1 MKCWAQSSRP
11 LHQCATS
18 RLGNYG
24 AFWFPFQRYQSHRTE
39 WMGIQSFQFFIK
51 FKIFKQQK
59 ALYLTLSLIRIF
71 TFEYIMAI
79 GITEIIVILTC
90 LISWQALNNR
100 DLSDRFLFIPYAVKY
115 RNEYHRILSHVLIHA
130 DFSHLAFNM
139 ISLFYLGGYLE
150 MEFMNTYGSVG
161 MYYFIILYVSG
172 GIGAT
177 LLPYYKHSDNS
188 MYRSLGASG
197 AVSAVVFATILWEPQ
212 LELMLMF
219 IPIPIKAYVL
229 GPIYLAIEYYSM
241 RRGASGIAHDAHL
254 GGALFGILFVLLI
267 DANKGIEFLNIFQ

>member
-1 MKCWAQSSRP
+1 MD
-11 LHQCATS
+11 
-18 RLGNYG
+18 
-24 AFWFPFQRYQSHRTE
+24 
-39 WMGIQSFQFFIK
+39 
-51 FKIFKQQK
+51 
-59 ALYLTLSLIRIF
+59 
-71 TFEYIMAI
+71 I

-90 LISWQALNNR
+90 LISWQALNNQDLR
-100 DLSDRFLFIPYAVKY
+100 DQFLFIPYAVKNG
-115 RNEYHRILSHVLIHA
+115 NEYHRIVSHILIHA

-150 MEFMNTYGSVG
+150 AELISTYGSVG
-161 MYYFIILYVSG
+161 MYYFIILYISG
-172 GIGAT
+172 GVAAT
-177 LLPYYKHSDNS
+177 LLPYYKNSDNS

-197 AVSAVVFATILWEPQ
+197 AVSAIVFATILWDPQ

-241 RRGASGIAHDAHL
+241 KRGASGIAHDAHL

-267 DANKGIEFLNIFQ
+267 DVNKGIEFLNIFQ

>member
-1 MKCWAQSSRP
+1 
-11 LHQCATS
+11 
-18 RLGNYG
+18 
-24 AFWFPFQRYQSHRTE
+24 
-39 WMGIQSFQFFIK
+39 
-51 FKIFKQQK
+51 
-59 ALYLTLSLIRIF
+59 
-71 TFEYIMAI
+71 MAI

-90 LISWQALNNR
+90 LISWQALNNQGLR
-100 DLSDRFLFIPYAVKY
+100 DQFLFVPFAVKHS
-115 RNEYHRILSHVLIHA
+115 NEYHRIVSHVLVHA

-150 MEFMNTYGSVG
+150 AELMNAYGSVG
-161 MYYFIILYVSG
+161 LYYYIILYISG
-172 GIGAT
+172 GIAAT
-177 LLPYYKHSDNS
+177 LFPYYKNSDNP

>member
-1 MKCWAQSSRP
+1 
-11 LHQCATS
+11 
-18 RLGNYG
+18 
-24 AFWFPFQRYQSHRTE
+24 
-39 WMGIQSFQFFIK
+39 
-51 FKIFKQQK
+51 
-59 ALYLTLSLIRIF
+59 
-71 TFEYIMAI
+71 MAI

-150 MEFMNTYGSVG
+150 MEFMNAYGSVG

-172 GIGAT
+172 GIAAT

>member
-1 MKCWAQSSRP
+1 
-11 LHQCATS
+11 
-18 RLGNYG
+18 
-24 AFWFPFQRYQSHRTE
+24 
-39 WMGIQSFQFFIK
+39 
-51 FKIFKQQK
+51 
-59 ALYLTLSLIRIF
+59 
-71 TFEYIMAI
+71 MAI

-90 LISWQALNNR
+90 LISWQALNNQGLR
-100 DLSDRFLFIPYAVKY
+100 DQFLFVPFAVKHS
-115 RNEYHRILSHVLIHA
+115 NEYHRIVSHVLVHA

-150 MEFMNTYGSVG
+150 AELINAYGSVG
-161 MYYFIILYVSG
+161 MYYYIILYISG
-172 GIGAT
+172 GVAAT
-177 LLPYYKHSDNS
+177 IFPYYKNSDNP

-219 IPIPIKAYVL
+219 IPVPIKAYVL

-241 RRGASGIAHDAHL
+241 RKGASGIAHDAHL

>member
-1 MKCWAQSSRP
+1 
-11 LHQCATS
+11 
-18 RLGNYG
+18 
-24 AFWFPFQRYQSHRTE
+24 
-39 WMGIQSFQFFIK
+39 
-51 FKIFKQQK
+51 
-59 ALYLTLSLIRIF
+59 
-71 TFEYIMAI
+71 MAI

-90 LISWQALNNR
+90 LISWQAINNLDLR
-100 DLSDRFLFIPYAVKY
+100 DQFLFVPYAVKHN
-115 RNEYHRILSHVLIHA
+115 NEFYRILSHVLVHA
-130 DFSHLAFNM
+130 DFSHLVFNM

-150 MEFMNTYGSVG
+150 AELINTYESVG
-161 MYYFIILYVSG
+161 IYYYIILYISG
-172 GIGAT
+172 GVAAT
-177 LLPYYKHSDNS
+177 IFPYFKNSDNP

-197 AVSAVVFATILWEPQ
+197 AVSAVIFATILWEPQ

-241 RRGASGIAHDAHL
+241 RKGASGIAHDAHL

>member
-1 MKCWAQSSRP
+1 
-11 LHQCATS
+11 
-18 RLGNYG
+18 
-24 AFWFPFQRYQSHRTE
+24 
-39 WMGIQSFQFFIK
+39 
-51 FKIFKQQK
+51 
-59 ALYLTLSLIRIF
+59 
-71 TFEYIMAI
+71 MAI

-90 LISWQALNNR
+90 LISWQALNNQDLR
-100 DLSDRFLFIPYAVKY
+100 DQFLFVPYAVKHN
-115 RNEYHRILSHVLIHA
+115 NEFHRILSHALIHA

-150 MEFMNTYGSVG
+150 AELINTYGSVG
-161 MYYFIILYVSG
+161 IYYYIILYISG
-172 GIGAT
+172 GIAAT
-177 LLPYYKHSDNS
+177 IFPYFKNSDNP

-197 AVSAVVFATILWEPQ
+197 AVSAVVFATILWDPQ

-241 RRGASGIAHDAHL
+241 RKGASGIAHDAHL

-267 DANKGIEFLNIFQ
+267 DVNKGIEFLNIFQ

>member
-1 MKCWAQSSRP
+1 
-11 LHQCATS
+11 
-18 RLGNYG
+18 
-24 AFWFPFQRYQSHRTE
+24 
-39 WMGIQSFQFFIK
+39 
-51 FKIFKQQK
+51 
-59 ALYLTLSLIRIF
+59 
-71 TFEYIMAI
+71 MAI

-90 LISWQALNNR
+90 LISWQAINNQGLR
-100 DLSDRFLFIPYAVKY
+100 DQFLFVPYAVKNN
-115 RNEYHRILSHVLIHA
+115 NEYYRIVSHVVVHA

-150 MEFMNTYGSVG
+150 AELINTYGSVG
-161 MYYFIILYVSG
+161 IYYYIILYISG
-172 GIGAT
+172 GVAAT
-177 LLPYYKHSDNS
+177 IFPYYKNSDNP

-219 IPIPIKAYVL
+219 IPVPIKAYVL

-241 RRGASGIAHDAHL
+241 RKGASGIAHDAHL